1 MMEKTPREQW
11 STFAG
16 KAMLGRLGQPEEI
29 ASGILFLA
37 SDESAFV
44 TGTSLKVDG
53 GWSRFA

>member
-1 MMEKTPREQW
+1 
-11 STFAG
+11 
-16 KAMLGRLGQPEEI
+16 MLGRLGQPEEI

-37 SDESAFV
+37 SEESAFV